1 MTVPN
6 CTKDE
11 EVRGS
16 GLRVRR
22 GEGIV
27 GAIVFTDVKIQGK

>member
-6 CTKDE
+6 WAKDE
-11 EVRGS
+11 EVKDS
-16 GLRVRR
+16 GWSVRR

-27 GAIVFTDVKIQGK
+27 GAIVDEYVA